1 MTLFQISTILF
12 VAFSIALFAFNFSK
26 IVKTVLMGK
35 FRNRFGDIAKRVGIF
50 LEQVAGHKKL
60 LRQPGPGLLHFT
72 IFWGFVILTLGTIE
86 WMFYGFTGGISWDR
100 YLPEFIYGPFSFSQD
115 LFNTLVFIAILYAF
129 YRRIVIKPKRMAD
142 NSAKSKADAYLILT
156 LIGGLVVTNLLTH
169 AMKIHNSPETTFASY
184 QPVASWIAG
193 FFGPDPL
200 SENLIYF
207 FWWAHLFIVFF
218 FLNFLPF
225 SKHLHVIVAAPNV
238 WFAKTEPRGR
248 LTTPDL
254 TDEKITAFGA
264 QTTTDFS
271 WKNLLDTYAC
281 TECGRC
287 NEFCPTA
294 TTGKALRPKTLMIEM
309 RAAVSERGRVLQKK
323 NGLTDAEQAIAAQ
336 EMVPAVFSDQ
346 FVWDCT
352 TCGACVEA
360 CPVMIDH
367 VDSIVEMRRAL
378 VLNKG
383 SNPEEATNVFRNW
396 ETASNPW
403 GLPEQSRQDWLLE
416 KGVPQFDASQH
427 DYLYYIGC
435 AGSFDDR
442 AKKVVEST
450 AKVLRAA
457 GIKFGVLGKEEK
469 CNGETARR
477 LGNEYLAQ
485 QMMAAN
491 KDVLDQKG
499 AKKVLTSCPH
509 CFNSLKNEYPDIGGH
524 YEVHHHTEFIQDL
537 LARGALQPK
546 SKMANDVT
554 FHDSCYIGRY
564 NQIYDAP
571 RDILNAVSEHKP
583 VEMAR
588 SKEKG
593 FCCGAGGGRMWME
606 EKTGSRINHNRAEE
620 IINTKASTVAVS
632 CPFCMTMV
640 TDGLKAKGREDIQ
653 VKDLAEIV
661 SESL

>member
-1 MTLFQISTILF
+1 VTLFQISTIAF
-12 VAFSIALFAFNFSK
+12 VFLSLAFFSYNFSK
-26 IVKTVLMGK
+26 ILKTILMGK
-35 FRNRFGDIAKRVGIF
+35 ARNRFGDIFKRAVVF

-60 LRQPGPGLLHFT
+60 LRQPGAGLLHFV
-72 IFWGFVILTLGTIE
+72 IFWGFVILTLGTVE

-100 YLPEFIYGPFSFSQD
+100 YLPEFIYGPYSFSQD
-115 LFNTLVFIAILYAF
+115 LFNSLVFVAIVYAF
-129 YRRIVIKPKRMAD
+129 YRRIVLKPKRMAD
-142 NSAKSKADAYLILT
+142 NSAKSKADAYLILS
-156 LIGGLVVTNLLTH
+156 LIGGLVLTNLVTH
-169 AMKIHNSPETTFASY
+169 AMKIHHSPETTFASY
-184 QPVASWIAG
+184 QPVASFIAS
-193 FFGPDPL
+193 FFSEGSFSDPAV
-200 SENLIYF
+200 YF

-238 WFAKTEPRGR
+238 WFSKTEPRGS

-254 TDEKITAFGA
+254 TDEKVTAFGA
-264 QTTTDFS
+264 TQTTDFA
-271 WKNLLDTYAC
+271 WKNLLDAYAC

-294 TTGKALRPKTLMIEM
+294 ATGKALKPKTLMIEM
-309 RAAVSERGRVLQKK
+309 RAAISERGRVLQKK
-323 NGLTDAEQAIAAQ
+323 TALNEAEQAIVAQ

-346 FVWDCT
+346 FIWDCT

-360 CPVMIDH
+360 CTVMIDH

-383 SNPEEATNVFRNW
+383 SNPEEATSAFRNW
-396 ETASNPW
+396 ETSSNPW
-403 GLPEQSRQDWLLE
+403 GFSEQSRQDWLVE
-416 KGVPQFDASQH
+416 KGVPLFDASQH
-427 DYLYYIGC
+427 EYLYYIGC

-450 AKVLRAA
+450 AKVLNAA

-485 QMMAAN
+485 QMMTAN

-499 AKKVLTSCPH
+499 AKKILTSCPH
-509 CFNSLKNEYPDIGGH
+509 CFNSLKNEYPDIGGN
-524 YEVHHHTEFIQDL
+524 YDVKHHSELIQDL

-546 SKMANDVT
+546 TKMATDVT

-571 RDILNAVSEHKP
+571 RDILSAVGENKP
-583 VEMAR
+583 IEMPR

-593 FCCGAGGGRMWME
+593 FCCGAGGGRMWLE

-620 IINTKASTVAVS
+620 IIETKASTVAVS

-653 VKDLAEIV
+653 VKDLAELV
-661 SESL
+661 AESL